1 MDSTIDTE
9 SKNHSVSVGHNANTH
24 PNRTTMISIFEGL
37 LNETRDY
44 HQWNGDKCYEV
55 AIEIEKGVY
64 NHSISYADTKNIVK
78 RWDNPIFVNMY
89 KQFGIKVYSNLN
101 PKAYVNNSRFIQR
114 LVTGEFKPYELCS
127 MEHQYMFPEHWMK
140 YIDEKTK
147 RDRMLYEINTEMATD
162 IYLCMRCNQRKT
174 SYYQLQTRSADEPMT
189 TFVTCLNCGK
199 RWKC

>member
-1 MDSTIDTE
+1 MNSMNDDTQTHDIE
-9 SKNHSVSVGHNANTH
+9 SKTSTSTHSVRASMV
-24 PNRTTMISIFEGL
+24 SIFEKL
-37 LNETRDY
+37 LRNIRPY
-44 HQWNGDKCYEV
+44 HSWTDDKCYDV
-55 AIEIEKGVY
+55 AVEIEKGVY
-64 NHSISYADTKNIVK
+64 NHTIAYSDTKNIMK
-78 RWDNPIFVNMY
+78 RWDNPIFANMY

-101 PKAYVNNSRFIQR
+101 PDAYVNNARFIQR

-127 MEHQYMFPEHWMK
+127 MEHQYMFPEHWKK